1 MAPEVFMKSE
11 SGGHGRA
18 VDIWSVGCCIIE
30 MASGRRPWS
39 DYDSNYQIM
48 FKVIL
53 QLNALLYKV
62 KQFYIYNNLNE
73 LKKIKIR
80 EFLN

>member
-18 VDIWSVGCCIIE
+18 ADIWSVGCCIIE

-48 FKVIL
+48 FKVLAIKYIIINVKSNLIIL
-53 QLNALLYKV
+53 V
-62 KQFYIYNNLNE
+62 
-73 LKKIKIR
+73 IR
-80 EFLN
+80 EKEKRDGSNT

>member
-11 SGGHGRA
+11 SSGHGRA

-48 FKVIL
+48 FKVITI
-53 QLNALLYKV
+53 NYK
-62 KQFYIYNNLNE
+62 
-73 LKKIKIR
+73 
-80 EFLN
+80 